1 MCNSLLCSFW
11 DLSIEDELYK
21 DKIAL
26 NLLFVQVEILKYS
39 YDMQKCRI
47 NDVSNIK
54 SFFEVNR

>member
-39 YDMQKCRI
+39 YDM
-47 NDVSNIK
+47 
-54 SFFEVNR
+54 